1 MMMTPNSL
9 LVHYGELALKGRNR
23 DEFEMALRE
32 NLKQRLQAEGLRWPV
47 RRHHGQIFIDIN
59 EPGSQP
65 LDQIQQILADMAG
78 VATVALAY
86 WRGAGAGHLADL
98 AWLEEAIVTLATAE
112 HVSGGF
118 AVRVQRADKRFP
130 IPSDALERRLGALI
144 LARTPWTQVNL
155 KQPARIFHVDIHPA
169 GIGLYTHKLQ
179 GIGGL
184 PVFTGGHALALLSGG
199 IDSPVAA
206 FLMAKRGCRVDFLHL
221 TASHV
226 QLHQLVDNPVVEL
239 VRMLSRYTLRSRLY
253 LAPNTHFDLALSG
266 QHTGYEVILLRRFI
280 QRLGAVLAARWGA
293 AALVS
298 GDSLGQVASQTL
310 ENLIAAE
317 QAAELPVLRPLIGY
331 DKQEIIT
338 VARRIGTYAIS
349 IQPYKDCCALLNRN
363 PRTRSNHLFLAQMEQ
378 QLLPDYAQ
386 LLETTLAEGRQLDF
400 AYGRLVD
407 AQSATTH
414 PAALDLLP
422 AASK

>member
-1 MMMTPNSL
+1 MMTPNCL

-47 RRHHGQIFIDIN
+47 RRHHGQIFIDIS
-59 EPGSQP
+59 EPGSLP
-65 LDQIQQILADMAG
+65 LDQIQQMLADMPG

-86 WRGAGAGHLADL
+86 WHGAGAGHQADL
-98 AWLEEAIVTLATAE
+98 AWLEEAIVALATAE
-112 HVSGGF
+112 HDNGGF
-118 AVRVQRADKRFP
+118 SVRVQRADKRFP
-130 IPSDALERRLGALI
+130 IPSDALERQLGALI

-155 KQPARIFHVDIHPA
+155 RQPTRTFHVDIHPA
-169 GIGLYTHKLQ
+169 GIGLYTHKQ
-179 GIGGL
+179 HGIGGL
-184 PVFTGGHALALLSGG
+184 PVFTGGHVLALLSGG

-221 TASHV
+221 TASHA
-226 QLHQLVDNPVVEL
+226 QLQQLSDSPVVEL
-239 VRMLSRYTLRSRLY
+239 VRTLSRYTLRSRLY

-266 QHTGYEVILLRRFI
+266 QQTGYEVILLRRFI
-280 QRLGAVLAARWGA
+280 MRLGAQLAARWGA

-310 ENLIAAE
+310 ENLIATE
-317 QAAELPVLRPLIGY
+317 QAAELSVLRPLIGY

-338 VARRIGTYAIS
+338 LARRIGTYPIS

-363 PRTRSNHLFLAQMEQ
+363 PRTRSTHPYLTQMEQ

-400 AYGRLVD
+400 AYGRLMD
-407 AQSATTH
+407 IHSTTH
-414 PAALDLLP
+414 TADFEQLP
-422 AASK
+422 GASR